1 MTDKITAYQ
10 VIEMTVQ
17 SVCENPKIPSKDRR
31 KEIATIFEPILN
43 ELFGREYQKC
53 SEVKNDR

>member
-10 VIEMTVQ
+10 VMEMTVQ

-43 ELFGREYQKC
+43 ELFGRECQKC
-53 SEVKNDR
+53 SEQKNDR

>member
-1 MTDKITAYQ
+1 MPDTITAYQ

-31 KEIATIFEPILN
+31 KEIATILEPILN
-43 ELFGREYQKC
+43 EIFGTDYEID
-53 SEVKNDR
+53 EGVNHDR

>member
-31 KEIATIFEPILN
+31 KEIATILEPILN
-43 ELFGREYQKC
+43 EIFGTDYEID
-53 SEVKNDR
+53 EGVNHDR

>member
-31 KEIATIFEPILN
+31 KEIATILEPMLN
-43 ELFGREYQKC
+43 EIFGTDYEIY
-53 SEVKNDR
+53 EGVKNDR

>member
-31 KEIATIFEPILN
+31 KEIATILEPMMN
-43 ELFGREYQKC
+43 EIFGTDYEID
-53 SEVKNDR
+53 EGVKNDR